1 MYNFKTGLTLIIVPG
16 IYQRM
21 PQQLL
26 DAKDIWYIKKK
37 VRTPLVTFKYFFF
50 LAREAFVL

>member
-1 MYNFKTGLTLIIVPG
+1 MPG